1 MHRPMAHIA
10 SANRIRS
17 TKAVRLVANSPV
29 VPAWSERAT
38 SVVAQ
43 TAAKGNT
50 ITSLWRLSLARGAT
64 ERAEIIAY
72 IVLAVGS
79 AASLL
84 NGFWRLDD
92 FLIRWPSFVDL
103 VQRVFS

>member
-1 MHRPMAHIA
+1 MARIA

-17 TKAVRLVANSPV
+17 TKAVRLVATSPA
-29 VPAWSERAT
+29 VPAWSACDA
-38 SVVAQ
+38 SVVMRR
-43 TAAKGNT
+43 TAAPGNT

-92 FLIRWPSFVDL
+92 FLMRWPSFVDL
-103 VQRVFS
+103 VRRVFS

>member
-1 MHRPMAHIA
+1 VANIT

-17 TKAVRLVANSPV
+17 TKAVRLIARSPV
-29 VPAWSERAT
+29 VPAWSGCAASGLAPR
-38 SVVAQ
+38 
-43 TAAKGNT
+43 TAALGNPS
-50 ITSLWRLSLARGAT
+50 TSLWRLSLARGAT

-84 NGFWRLDD
+84 NGFWRLDY
-92 FLIRWPSFVDL
+92 FLVNWPVFVEL
-103 VQRVFS
+103 TQRVFS